1 MNTVQQWTNE
11 PTVKKGNQKKA
22 PKSGK
27 LHNLIIFLINTII
40 FFVTLTM
47 IKSWLSAVKKC
58 LSVGY
63 SGPATN
69 NKTFTLKREA
79 RGKKECIH
87 ASLDVSLETLQE
99 SALLLNH
106 FFYQEWTRYP

>member
-1 MNTVQQWTNE
+1 
-11 PTVKKGNQKKA
+11 
-22 PKSGK
+22 
-27 LHNLIIFLINTII
+27 
-40 FFVTLTM
+40 M

-58 LSVGY
+58 RSVGY

-106 FFYQEWTRYP
+106 FLIKNEREIRNFS